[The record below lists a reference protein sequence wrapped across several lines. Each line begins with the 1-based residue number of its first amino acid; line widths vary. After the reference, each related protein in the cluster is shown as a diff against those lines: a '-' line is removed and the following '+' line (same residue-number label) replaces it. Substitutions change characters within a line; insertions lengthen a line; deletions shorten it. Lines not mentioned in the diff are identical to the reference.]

1 MPMSLRLK
9 KKHLVT
15 EFVLE
20 TNVSSMQF
28 SECYFLVLVHLK
40 IIIVQRHIHTAQKP
54 HTNTGLLKPALNLL
68 VSHTH
73 HIVHT
78 SLHYS
83 YTSHLL
89 IVVRHTA
96 FGLPSW
102 LSGKEPTC
110 QCRRCGFDP

>member
-1 MPMSLRLK
+1 MSTFYNDNVFKIK
-9 KKHLVT
+9 KKKNLVI

-28 SECYFLVLVHLK
+28 CECYFLVLVHLK
-40 IIIVQRHIHTAQKP
+40 IIIIQRHIHTAQKP

-78 SLHYS
+78 PHSTILTH
-83 YTSHLL
+83 
-89 IVVRHTA
+89 HTY
-96 FGLPSW
+96 
-102 LSGKEPTC
+102 
-110 QCRRCGFDP
+110 